1 MPKIYIDDKEYEVKE
16 GKNLLEA
23 VLALGLN
30 LPYFCWHPQLGSVGA
45 CRQCAVKHFKD
56 SNDKKGR
63 ILITLHGTGAGRDAD
78 LAGRSRSIR
87 IPIAYHREPDDQPS
101 PRLSHL

>member
-23 VLALGLN
+23 MISLGLN

-45 CRQCAVKHFKD
+45 CRQCAVKQFKD
-56 SNDKKGR
+56 KDDKKGK
-63 ILITLHGTGAGRDAD
+63 ILISCMEPVQDGMLISLD
-78 LAGRSRSIR
+78 RSRG
-87 IPIAYHREPDDQPS
+87 
-101 PRLSHL
+101 